1 MRAIEG
7 GRESPRET
15 VKKGGNM
22 KSTLLNSIWAVS
34 LLASVAMPIR
44 LAAQEQSGKVKEC
57 SNATLGYT
65 STGTL
70 LDSYV
75 PPPLAGPFAEVG
87 RQTFDGKGNTD
98 ATAALSA
105 NGNIVKVTIEGT
117 YTVNPDC
124 TGTLTLNVSP
134 LGATVHADVVIGDD
148 GAELRAIVSDSGVV
162 ESRVYSKQF
171 RWGRNE

>member
-1 MRAIEG
+1 
-7 GRESPRET
+7 
-15 VKKGGNM
+15 M
-22 KSTLLNSIWAVS
+22 KTTLLNSIWTVS
-34 LLASVAMPIR
+34 LLAALAMPVG
-44 LAAQEQSGKVKEC
+44 LTAQERSGRAKEC
-57 SNATLGYT
+57 SNATLRGSFGYT

-70 LDSYV
+70 LASYV

-98 ATAALSA
+98 ATATLSA

-124 TGTLTLNVSP
+124 TGSLTLNVSP
-134 LGATVHADVVIGDD
+134 LGATVHADFVIGDD
-148 GAELRAIVSDSGVV
+148 GAELRAIVTESGVV

-171 RWGRNE
+171 RRGRNE